1 MPKGLRRFEGF
12 DDQVI
17 SLYARGM
24 TMAEIQGHIK
34 DLYKTEVSKELISTI
49 TDEVIDE
56 VNKWQ
61 NRCLDRGGPKKLDRW
76 KRINSDIK

>member
-61 NRCLDRGGPKKLDRW
+61 NRCLDRVYPILYLDCIHVKARE
-76 KRINSDIK
+76 